1 MYNFDELN
9 DQDFIE
15 LVGKEYQ
22 SEFEMDINTFENDDN
37 LELEYTK

>member
-15 LVGKEYQ
+15 LVGKEFEE
-22 SEFEMDINTFENDDN
+22 EFEMDVNTFENDDD